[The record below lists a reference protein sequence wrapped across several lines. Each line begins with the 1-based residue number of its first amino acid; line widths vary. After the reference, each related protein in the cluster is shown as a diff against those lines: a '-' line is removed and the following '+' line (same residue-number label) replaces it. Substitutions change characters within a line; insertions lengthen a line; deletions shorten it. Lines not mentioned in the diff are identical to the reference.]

1 MVWLLKCGLIR
12 RPSLLKPPILSKEVW
27 VYDFEIIIPMK
38 PKTTN
43 TPKGTAISV
52 APKLALGIGLLLTP
66 SQISRCQ
73 DLSYSQEN
81 PEECKKG
88 K

>member
-1 MVWLLKCGLIR
+1 
-12 RPSLLKPPILSKEVW
+12 
-27 VYDFEIIIPMK
+27 MK